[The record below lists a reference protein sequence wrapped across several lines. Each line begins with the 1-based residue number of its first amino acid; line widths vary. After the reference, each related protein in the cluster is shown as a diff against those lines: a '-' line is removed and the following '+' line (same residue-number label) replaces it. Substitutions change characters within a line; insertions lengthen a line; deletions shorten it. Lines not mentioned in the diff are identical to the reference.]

1 MARFVRNSGVWAPLL
16 VGCALLLVALW
27 WFAARTPA
35 ADRPAARPVSSVES
49 PGESTQPLSAA
60 PRPAGP
66 RSAPPPPTA
75 PAPAVVAPSEATD
88 TGSPLFDASDTG
100 LYEAV
105 WTLRPEITDC
115 YNAWMATDGTFE
127 GRLEVRMVVGEDTGA
142 DPWGEGDPQ
151 GIWPVSRV
159 ETLNDELH
167 HPMVELCVKNAISG
181 LEFLPRAAGSGVI
194 LEVPFS
200 FRCEGASCAR
210 QRGR

>member
-27 WFAARTPA
+27 WFRARPPA

-49 PGESTQPLSAA
+49 PGESTHPLSGVS
-60 PRPAGP
+60 RPAGP
-66 RSAPPPPTA
+66 RSTPRPPTT

-105 WTLRPEITDC
+105 ATIETDIVDC
-115 YNAWMATDGTFE
+115 YNAWIATDGGFE
-127 GRLEVRMVVGEDTGA
+127 GRLEVLMVLGEDTGA
-142 DPWGEGDPQ
+142 EPWGEADPQ

-181 LEFLPRAAGSGVI
+181 LEFLPRATGSGLIV
-194 LEVPFS
+194 EVPFV
-200 FRCEGASCAR
+200 FTCEGSGCGPFAAP
-210 QRGR
+210 

>member
-1 MARFVRNSGVWAPLL
+1 MGGNS
-16 VGCALLLVALW
+16 
-27 WFAARTPA
+27 
-35 ADRPAARPVSSVES
+35 RPSRSPARPVSSVE
-49 PGESTQPLSAA
+49 PHGESTHPLTAA

-66 RSAPPPPTA
+66 RSTPRPPTT

-105 WTLRPEITDC
+105 ATLRPEVMDC
-115 YNAWMATDGTFE
+115 YQSGLATDGRIE
-127 GRLEVRMVVGEDTGA
+127 GRIEVLMALGEDTGA

-167 HPMVELCVKNAISG
+167 HPMVELCVKNALSG
-181 LEFLPRAAGSGVI
+181 LEFLPRATGSGLIV
-194 LEVPFS
+194 EVPFV
-200 FRCEGASCAR
+200 FTCEGSGCGPFAAP
-210 QRGR
+210 

>member
-35 ADRPAARPVSSVES
+35 VDRPAARPVSSVEP
-49 PGESTQPLSAA
+49 PGESTQPLNAA

-66 RSAPPPPTA
+66 RSTPRPPTT

-88 TGSPLFDASDTG
+88 TGIPLFDASDTG

-105 WTLRPEITDC
+105 ATLRPEVMDC
-115 YNAWMATDGTFE
+115 YQSWLATDGRIE
-127 GRLEVRMVVGEDTGA
+127 GRIEVLMALGEDTGA
-142 DPWGEGDPQ
+142 DPWGEADPQ

-159 ETLNDELH
+159 ETLQDELH
-167 HPMVELCVKNAISG
+167 HPMLELCVKNALSG
-181 LEFLPRAAGSGVI
+181 LEFLPKATGSGLIV
-194 LEVPFS
+194 EVPFV
-200 FRCEGASCAR
+200 FTCEGSGCGPFAAP
-210 QRGR
+210 